1 MNRDRAASISLKV
14 LAFLADDGRRLQRFV
29 NLTGIAPD
37 LLATLAPRTH
47 FQAAVLE
54 YLLTDEPLLL
64 EFCQTEQLD
73 PTLPVRALDVL
84 AAGQDQPNS

>member
-1 MNRDRAASISLKV
+1 MHRDRAASISLKV
-14 LAFLADDGRRLQRFV
+14 LAFLADDGHRLQRFL

-37 LLATLAPRTH
+37 VLATLAPRTQ

-54 YLLTDEPLLL
+54 YLPTDEPLLL

-73 PTLPVRALDVL
+73 PTLPVRALGIL
-84 AAGQDQPNS
+84 AAGGDQPPS